1 MFGAS
6 QDSARG
12 CFPKESDGATQALM
26 LIRFNEKVFLTC
38 KNSLVK
44 QNMVTQ
50 NYGGKVIGLIHAK
63 DVSKHLHYAHTSAD
77 SSSELRCDT
86 DCAKSFAFV
95 EVPL

>member
-63 DVSKHLHYAHTSAD
+63 DVSKRPHFTLMCFS
-77 SSSELRCDT
+77 
-86 DCAKSFAFV
+86 
-95 EVPL
+95 